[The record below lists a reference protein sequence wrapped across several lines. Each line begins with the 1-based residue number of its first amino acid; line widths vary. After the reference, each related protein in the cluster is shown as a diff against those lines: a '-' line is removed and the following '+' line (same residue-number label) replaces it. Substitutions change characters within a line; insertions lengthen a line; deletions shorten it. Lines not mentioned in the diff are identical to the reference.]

1 LEKKLKKMKG
11 AAFYKYIK
19 KSMQDY
25 YEVLPKQ
32 DSLNNRLKKI
42 AKEIYRKNK
51 PTKRSW
57 SIVKNE

>member
-1 LEKKLKKMKG
+1 MKG

-19 KSMQDY
+19 KSMHDY